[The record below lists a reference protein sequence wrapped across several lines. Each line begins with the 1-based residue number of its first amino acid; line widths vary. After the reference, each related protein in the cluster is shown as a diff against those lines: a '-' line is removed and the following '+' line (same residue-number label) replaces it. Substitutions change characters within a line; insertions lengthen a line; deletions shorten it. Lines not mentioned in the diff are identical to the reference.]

1 MQTNKNPNT
10 YTLKSYSFC
19 RLAKGGLQFTT
30 TVRVSVHV
38 PHLNLTLN
46 TAASRSHMTQHASLR
61 ERHLQLAQREFFQVL
76 EVACVM
82 KEQKLSQRNL
92 LSLLFTLPGGQRLPV
107 SASGE
112 VSCCSCMPTVHSKTS
127 VICLP
132 KTKLLQILRGLRI
145 NYLVFLLMFKNHYS
159 Y

>member
-46 TAASRSHMTQHASLR
+46 TAASRSHMTQHASLKGETPTTCSKGILSSSR
-61 ERHLQLAQREFFQVL
+61 SSLCYEGAKTVS
-76 EVACVM
+76 
-82 KEQKLSQRNL
+82 KES
-92 LSLLFTLPGGQRLPV
+92 TLPPIY
-107 SASGE
+107 S
-112 VSCCSCMPTVHSKTS
+112 PWW
-127 VICLP
+127 P
-132 KTKLLQILRGLRI
+132 KTASFCLWRGKLL
-145 NYLVFLLMFKNHYS
+145 
-159 Y
+159 